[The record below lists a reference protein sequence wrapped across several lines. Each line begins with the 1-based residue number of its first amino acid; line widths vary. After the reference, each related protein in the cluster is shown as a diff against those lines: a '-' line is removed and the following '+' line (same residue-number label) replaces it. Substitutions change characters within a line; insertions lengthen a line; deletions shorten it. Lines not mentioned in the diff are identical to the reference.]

1 MLGRPLLA
9 TAVAFAALLPAS
21 AALTA
26 GASKGVTLA
35 LPSIETFTLANGLQV
50 AVLPIDGAPVAAV
63 HVWYHVGSKDE
74 APTRRGSA
82 HMFEHLMFRGSDH
95 VAPEEHARSI
105 NRVGGYANAQ
115 TEEDA
120 THYVNLVPA
129 AYVDFTLQ
137 LEAERMRGLVFRK
150 ESIDVERENVKE
162 EIRRADNSPVARG
175 FERFLEIA
183 YTTHPYAWTP
193 GGAIAD
199 LDATTPAELEA
210 FYDTYYQPNNAMVVV
225 VGAATAASVK
235 ASAEKWFG
243 KLPAGAAMPRPA
255 DAKPEPA
262 QTAARREVVEPSQI
276 GLILAGYKLP
286 AAKHA
291 DTYALQLATIIL
303 GGGESARLQRRV
315 QTVDPKTKTSLG
327 LQAGVETR
335 LLEHPGIL
343 IALGAFAS
351 PDEAQPLEAAIA
363 EEIAL
368 LGSKGPTADELRM
381 AKNQVQSFFVFGLE
395 NVDGL
400 AAQIGR
406 SWILT
411 GNPSQW
417 VADLAEFE
425 KITAADVQRVVKSY
439 LAPSRATVVII
450 PPAARPVAP
459 AAAPAATAPA
469 PATPVAPKTGGAS

>member
-26 GASKGVTLA
+26 GRAMGVTLA
-35 LPSIETFTLANGLQV
+35 LPSIDTFTLANGLQV
-50 AVLPIDGAPVAAV
+50 AVLPIEGAPVAAV

-74 APTRRGSA
+74 SPTRRGSA

-95 VAPEEHARSI
+95 VAPEEHARHI
-105 NRVGGYANAQ
+105 NKVGGYSNAQ

-120 THYVNLVPA
+120 THFVNLVPGPD
-129 AYVDFTLQ
+129 VDFTLQ

-150 ESIDVERENVKE
+150 EGIDIERENVKE

-183 YTTHPYAWTP
+183 YTSHPYAWTP

-210 FYDTYYQPNNAMVVV
+210 FYDTYYQPGNALVVV
-225 VGAATAASVK
+225 VGAASTASVK

-243 KLPAGAAMPRPA
+243 KIPAASAPPRPA
-255 DAKPEPA
+255 DSKPEPK

-303 GGGESARLQRRV
+303 GGGESARLQQRV
-315 QTVDPKTKTSLG
+315 QKVDAKGKPLG

-343 IALGAFAS
+343 IALGAFQT

-368 LGSKGPTADELRM
+368 LGSKGPTPDELRM

-395 NVDGL
+395 NIDGL

-411 GNPSQW
+411 SNPSQW

-425 KITAADVQRVVKSY
+425 QLTAADVKRVVSTY
-439 LAPSRATVVII
+439 LAPSQATVVII

-459 AAAPAATAPA
+459 PAAPVPAVPTPAAAK
-469 PATPVAPKTGGAS
+469 VGGAS